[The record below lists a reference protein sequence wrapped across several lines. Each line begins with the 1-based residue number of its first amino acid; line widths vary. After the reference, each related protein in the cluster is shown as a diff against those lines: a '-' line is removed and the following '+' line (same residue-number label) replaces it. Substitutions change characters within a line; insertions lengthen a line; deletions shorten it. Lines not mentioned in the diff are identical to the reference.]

1 VTRWPPVVGPELAK
15 TAVTVGG
22 FSAKAELTDKMVV
35 TVAIANPSASASAL
49 VVVTV
54 AHRRPGANRAARPRA
69 RLGSELLA
77 P

>member
-1 VTRWPPVVGPELAK
+1 
-15 TAVTVGG
+15 
-22 FSAKAELTDKMVV
+22 MVV